1 MLKVYMEDFKLS
13 KAGGHY
19 WQNIQ
24 PEGSEV
30 KIDED
35 GREYYEVDENDARG
49 IPIIVAID
57 SERGKQIASF
67 FARQKKKKKKG

>member
-1 MLKVYMEDFKLS
+1 MEDFKLS

-24 PEGSEV
+24 PEGTEV
-30 KIDED
+30 QVDED
-35 GREYYEVDENDARG
+35 GREFYEVNEADARG

-67 FARQKKKKKKG
+67 FARRKKKKKKG